1 MRAGVFT
8 GIGQIEL
15 ADVPEPVVAPGGI
28 VVDVRTCGICGSDLH
43 GFNAGLFT
51 EPGQIMGHEFAGDVV
66 EVGSDVTGIV
76 VGDRVSAMPMMPC
89 RQCPACQAGE
99 IQRCLTGFAPG
110 VGIGGGPGAFAERV
124 HVPDARR
131 DATVFTL
138 PTDFSYDD
146 GALLEP
152 LAVALHAVRR
162 SGVGPSDVVVVTGLG
177 PIGQLVGRV
186 LLARGVGTV
195 VGVDLAPPRRARAEL
210 AGMLVADGADGLLA
224 AVASVLGDQPHVDAV
239 IETAGAPSL
248 PQQAVEL
255 VVRGGSVTIV
265 ALYERA
271 APLDVAAFAV
281 SEVSVRA
288 TLAYQSRDFAEAI
301 ELIGNGSVRASEIVT
316 GHAGLSELQGAFE
329 KLATGGDSIK
339 ILIDPG
345 PA

>member
-1 MRAGVFT
+1 MKAGVFT
-8 GIGQIEL
+8 GIGRIEL
-15 ADVPEPVVAPGGI
+15 ADAPEPEVAPGGI
-28 VVDVRTCGICGSDLH
+28 VVAVRTCGICGSDLH
-43 GFNAGLFT
+43 GFSAGLYT

-66 EVGSDVTGIV
+66 EVGPEVTGIA
-76 VGDRVSAMPMMPC
+76 VGDRVSAMPMMAC
-89 RQCPACQAGE
+89 GQCEACQAGE
-99 IQRCLTGFAPG
+99 IQRCLTGFSPG
-110 VGIGGGPGAFAERV
+110 IGVGGGPGAFAERV

-131 DATVFTL
+131 GETVFTL
-138 PTDFSYDD
+138 PAGFSYDD

-162 SGVGPSDVVVVTGLG
+162 SGVEASDVVVVAGLG

-186 LLARGVGTV
+186 LLARGVRTV
-195 VGVDLAPPRRARAEL
+195 IGVELSPERRARAQL
-210 AGMLVADGADGLLA
+210 AGMVAADGANGLRA
-224 AVASVLGDQPHVDAV
+224 AVASVLGDQPRIDAV

-281 SEVSVRA
+281 SEVTVRA

-316 GHAGLSELQGAFE
+316 GHARLSELQGAFE
-329 KLATGGDSIK
+329 GLVAGGDAIK
-339 ILIDPG
+339 TLIDPG

>member
-1 MRAGVFT
+1 MRAGVFA
-8 GIGQIEL
+8 GIGRIEL
-15 ADVPEPVVAPGGI
+15 TDAPEPEVAPGG
-28 VVDVRTCGICGSDLH
+28 VVVEVRTCGICGSDLH
-43 GFNAGLFT
+43 GFNAGLYND
-51 EPGQIMGHEFAGDVV
+51 PGQIMGHEFAGDVV
-66 EVGSDVTGIV
+66 QVGPEVTRIA
-76 VGDRVSAMPMMPC
+76 VGDRVTAMPLMPC
-89 RQCPACQAGE
+89 GQCEACQAGE

-110 VGIGGGPGAFAERV
+110 VGVGGGPGAFAERV
-124 HVPDARR
+124 HVPIARR
-131 DATVFTL
+131 DETVFAL
-138 PTDFSYDD
+138 PPGFSYDD

-162 SGVGPSDVVVVTGLG
+162 SGVEATDVVVVTGLG

-186 LLARGVGTV
+186 LLARGVRTV
-195 VGVDLAPPRRARAEL
+195 VGVELSAPRRARAER
-210 AGMLVADGADGLLA
+210 AGILVADGADGLRA
-224 AVASVLGDQPHVDAV
+224 AVASVLGDHPRVDAV

-271 APLDVAAFAV
+271 APLDVAMFAV

-288 TLAYQSRDFAEAI
+288 SVAYQSRDFAEAI
-301 ELIGNGSVRASEIVT
+301 ELIANGSVRASEIVT

-329 KLATGGDSIK
+329 RLAAGGDAIK
-339 ILIDPG
+339 ILIDPS